1 MLEPRSDRIESS
13 PDRELVFTRV
23 LDAPRHLVFAA
34 WTSREHLPRWYGPH
48 GFTTTVETMDCRTGG
63 TLRLVM
69 HGPDGARYPN
79 SITYDEVRPP
89 ERLAY
94 TTRGGREGS
103 AESQLKHIVTF
114 EAQGERTKVTLRL
127 VFPTAAAKADNIATY
142 HSDVGGTQTLERL
155 AAAMDELVVRGR
167 KLELDRTFAAPRA
180 LVWDAFT
187 QPDHVK
193 RWLAPRPLTMP
204 IFELDL
210 RAGGAMRMVMRAPDG
225 TEFPSSGTV
234 RDVRVGER
242 LAWGG
247 KIHDDIE
254 VETIITF
261 ADEGTGTRVTV
272 HQSYSSEGDP
282 TRGARMGW
290 NASLDALAEL
300 LAEAQRH

>member
-1 MLEPRSDRIESS
+1 MLEPRNDRSETSA
-13 PDRELVFTRV
+13 DRELVFTRV

-34 WTSREHLPRWYGPH
+34 WTSPEHLSRWYGPH
-48 GFTTTVETMDCRTGG
+48 GFKTTIEALDLRPGG

-89 ERLAY
+89 ERLVY
-94 TTRGGREGS
+94 TTRGGREG
-103 AESQLKHIVTF
+103 EPEVQLKHIITF
-114 EAQGERTKVTLRL
+114 EAEGARTKLTLCL
-127 VFPTAAAKADNIATY
+127 VFPSARAKADNIASY
-142 HSDVGGTQTLERL
+142 HSDVGGVQTLERL
-155 AAAMDELVVRGR
+155 AAALDELVVRGR
-167 KLELDRTFAAPRA
+167 ELQLARTFAAPRA

-187 QPDHVK
+187 KPDHVK

-210 RAGGAMRMVMRAPDG
+210 RTGGAMRMVMRAPDG
-225 TEFPSSGTV
+225 SEFPSSGTV

-254 VETIITF
+254 VETVITF
-261 ADEGTGTRVTV
+261 ADEGSGTHVTV
-272 HQSYSSEGDP
+272 HQTYSREGDP

-290 NASLDALAEL
+290 NASLDALAEV
-300 LAEAQRH
+300 LAEAQH